1 MILKFYETNKIDLDQ
16 SKFLLLYGKNEGL
29 KNDTIDD
36 MIKNK
41 NKVMY
46 YDEKEILENHNNFIE
61 STLSKSLFENKKIIV
76 IKRASD
82 KIYKTIEEITSKNIE
97 DLIIIISADSLDKK
111 SKLRA
116 FFEKSKKYLCVAFYP
131 DNEQTLAKLANNF
144 FVKNKILISPS
155 NINLIVN
162 RCNGSRENLISEL
175 KKIEYYSKR
184 GKKINSEII
193 EKLTNLNENHNVSE
207 LIDNCLAKNRK
218 KIIYILNEN
227 HFTNEDCILLTRTF
241 LNKSKKILALSENY
255 EISNNIEQTISTAKP
270 PIFWKDKEITKKQV
284 HEWSPKNIK
293 ELIYKINDL
302 ELNLKKN
309 VNNSVHLI
317 TDFILEQASA

>member
-1 MILKFYETNKIDLDQ
+1 MIIKFYETNKIDLFQ
-16 SKFLLLYGKNEGL
+16 SKLLLLYGKNEGL
-29 KNDTIDD
+29 KDETIGDLT
-36 MIKNK
+36 KNK
-41 NKVMY
+41 NEVTY
-46 YDEKEILENHNNFIE
+46 YDEKEILENQNSFIE
-61 STLSKSLFENKKIIV
+61 STLSKSLFENEKVIV

-82 KIYKTIEEITSKNIE
+82 KIYKLIEEITSKNIE
-97 DLIIIISADSLDKK
+97 DLIIIISSVTLDKK

-116 FFEKSKKYLCVAFYP
+116 FFEKSRKYLCVAFYP

-144 FVKNKILISPS
+144 FVKNKILISAS

-162 RCNGSRENLISEL
+162 RCNGSRENLINEL
-175 KKIEYYSKR
+175 KKIEYYSKN
-184 GKKINSEII
+184 GKKISSEII
-193 EKLTNLNENHNVSE
+193 EKLTNLNENHNISE
-207 LIDNCLAKNRK
+207 LIDNCLAKNKK
-218 KIIYILNEN
+218 KINYILNEN

-284 HEWSPKNIK
+284 HEWSPENIK
-293 ELIYKINDL
+293 KLIYKINDL

-309 VNNSVHLI
+309 VKNSVHLM